1 MEMKPVRTDKAP
13 AAWDFMAQ
21 ANVFG
26 NLVFTGGMV
35 PMRPGTLE
43 IPPDFDSQARLV
55 LDNLEATL
63 NATGTSLRNAIK
75 VNIYMSDLK
84 DWPRMNEIYKQYIN
98 RDRPPGRTTVQ
109 VSRLVNDFQIE
120 IECVAYIPGAS
131 S

>member
-1 MEMKPVRTDKAP
+1 MEMTPIRTDKAP

-21 ANVFG
+21 ANAFG
-26 NLVFTGGMV
+26 NLVFSGGMV
-35 PMRPGTLE
+35 PMHPKTLA
-43 IPPDFDSQARLV
+43 IPADFESQARLT

-63 NATGTSLRNAIK
+63 QAAGTSLKNAIK

-98 RDRPPGRTTVQ
+98 PGRPPARTTVQ

-120 IECVAYIPGAS
+120 IECVAYIPG
-131 S
+131 